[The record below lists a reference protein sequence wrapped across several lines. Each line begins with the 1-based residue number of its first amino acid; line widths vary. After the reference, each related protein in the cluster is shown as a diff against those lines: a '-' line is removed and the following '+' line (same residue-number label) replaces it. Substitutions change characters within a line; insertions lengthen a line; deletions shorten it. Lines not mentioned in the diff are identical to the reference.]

1 MAPRRASAASHQ
13 RTYRRRVH
21 RLAPMSSRL
30 DAPLCGGLR
39 RRRASG
45 RCRAPGTE
53 CAPGLQPQA
62 LRGRRLPAAI
72 RSTATPTH
80 PVGRRRDPAHPGP
93 TAGTRVFQLLA
104 SVRGLS
110 VRSIS
115 ASTGSNKFS
124 PARWRIGRD
133 GVMGGEPGARC
144 QALESV
150 AVEDVLERACGD
162 QQPRVRA
169 GVGGAMAQHRHQ
181 ASGTWPD
188 PPAMSSSGPGSR
200 GRQVKYPPI
209 GPRSSSS
216 SPTPS
221 SPVK

>member
-1 MAPRRASAASHQ
+1 MWRPSAS
-13 RTYRRRVH
+13 
-21 RLAPMSSRL
+21 
-30 DAPLCGGLR
+30 
-39 RRRASG
+39 RASG

-53 CAPGLQPQA
+53 CPPGLQPQA
-62 LRGRRLPAAI
+62 HRGRHLPAAI

-93 TAGTRVFQLLA
+93 TAWTRVFQLLA

-115 ASTGSNKFS
+115 ASTGWNKSS

-133 GVMGGEPGARC
+133 GVMDGEPGARC
-144 QALESV
+144 QALGFV

-181 ASGTWPD
+181 ASGTRPD
-188 PPAMSSSGPGSR
+188 PPALSSSGPRSR
-200 GRQVKYPPI
+200 GRKVKYPPI
-209 GPRSSSS
+209 GPRSSSE

-221 SPVK
+221 SPVR